1 MSQADENEKFLK
13 QFEANA
19 KIALEAAENVAK
31 HSIADLYRLLYDNSV
46 VGNPAL
52 WKTPAPADYQPG
64 TLKKGWR
71 ISFSG
76 YRNDGGQFT
85 SASSIISN
93 YGMSLS
99 VKSGGNKTAYIWNTT
114 PYLERIEYQGWSKQA
129 PNGFVRIAVMQFTSI
144 VDGNAAKFRTK

>member
-1 MSQADENEKFLK
+1 MSQAEENAKFIE
-13 QFEANA
+13 QFEENA
-19 KIALEAAENVAK
+19 KIALKAAENATK
-31 HSIADLYRLLYDNSV
+31 HSVADLYKLLYDTSV

-52 WKTPAPADYQPG
+52 WKTPAPPGYTPG

-76 YRNDGGQFT
+76 YRNDSGQFT
-85 SASSIISN
+85 SSESITQSH
-93 YGMSLS
+93 GMSLS
-99 VKSGGNKTAYIWNTT
+99 INGGGTKTAYIWNTT